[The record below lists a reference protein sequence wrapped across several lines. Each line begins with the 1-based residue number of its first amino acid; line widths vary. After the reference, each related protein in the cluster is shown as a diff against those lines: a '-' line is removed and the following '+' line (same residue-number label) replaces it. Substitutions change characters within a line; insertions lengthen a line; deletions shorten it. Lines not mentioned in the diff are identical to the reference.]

1 MSFVSIGFLIFLLV
15 VCTLYFLVPAR
26 MQWCVLLA
34 ASYFFYLAGGIG
46 ITAFLLLSTAVTF
59 LVGRLLGKI
68 DDTTA
73 LYLKA
78 VKSDLTRQ
86 EKKQYKEQQKKKK
99 KRVLAAALILN
110 IGILIVLKY
119 GSFLLLNGNSILR
132 LLGFEYTIPSIN
144 FLLPLG
150 ISFYTLQSAGY
161 VIDVFR
167 NKYKPDEN
175 FFQYALFVS
184 YFPQIV
190 QGPIARHDE
199 LAHQLYEPHSFS
211 YERATQGAQL
221 ILWGFMKKLILGE
234 RIAPYIAAVFEN
246 SANYSG
252 NALLATVCIYGFQAY
267 ADFSG
272 GMDIAMG
279 ISEIFGIS
287 LAENFRRPYFARSI
301 QEFWRRWHITL
312 GAWMRDY
319 VFYTLSLS
327 KSFFQLGKKLEKYLG
342 KYVSRKLP
350 TFLSMFVVFLL
361 VGIWHGAEWKYL
373 LYGIYNGTIIV
384 SSILLEPFYE
394 KAAKKMHLNT
404 ENTGWHIFQMLRTL
418 LLCSFGR
425 FLSRGDSCRTALG
438 MMKRTLL
445 TFSFSV
451 TPASILRETGW
462 QTADLWIVGL
472 SAFLFLA
479 VGILQEKN
487 IKIRSLIARQNL
499 ALRWMIYIGALL
511 LLAILGVYGPGYSVS
526 EFIYEK
532 F

>member
-1 MSFVSIGFLIFLLV
+1 MSFISIGFLIFLLV
-15 VCTLYFLVPAR
+15 VCTLYFLVPSR

-46 ITAFLLLSTAVTF
+46 ITAFLLLSTFITF
-59 LVGRLLGKI
+59 LTGRIMGKI
-68 DDTTA
+68 DETA
-73 LYLKA
+73 SLYLKA
-78 VKSDLTRQ
+78 VDTGFSRQ
-86 EKKQYKEQQKKKK
+86 EKKQYKEQQKQKKK
-99 KRVLAAALILN
+99 IVLTAALILN

-119 GSFLLLNGNSILR
+119 GNFLISNGNSFLH
-132 LLGFEYTIPSIN
+132 LLGLNYSIPLMQL
-144 FLLPLG
+144 LLPLG

-161 VIDVFR
+161 MIDIYR

-175 FFQYALFVS
+175 IFQYALFVS
-184 YFPQIV
+184 FFPQIV
-190 QGPIARHDE
+190 QGPISRHDD
-199 LAHQLYEPHSFS
+199 LAHQLYAPHSFS
-211 YERATQGAQL
+211 YERVTQGAQL

-234 RIAPYIAAVFEN
+234 RIAPYIAPVFDN
-246 SANYSG
+246 PSNYSG

-287 LAENFRRPYFARSI
+287 LTENFQRPYFARSI

-327 KSFFQLGKKLEKYLG
+327 KSFFKLGKKLEKYVG

-361 VGIWHGAEWKYL
+361 VGIWHGPEWKYL
-373 LYGIYNGTIIV
+373 IYGIYNGLIIV
-384 SSILLEPFYE
+384 SSILLEPFYAQAAE
-394 KAAKKMHLNT
+394 KVHLNT
-404 ENTGWHIFQMLRTL
+404 ESLYWRIFQMLRTL

-425 FLSRGDSCRTALG
+425 FLSRGASCRTAFT

-445 TFSFSV
+445 NFSISV
-451 TPASILRETGW
+451 TPLDIYGETGW
-462 QTADLWIVGL
+462 QKADVCIVAISIFAL
-472 SAFLFLA
+472 LI

-487 IKIRSLIARQNL
+487 LRIRSLIAKQNIF
-499 ALRWMIYIGALL
+499 LRWTIYIGALL
-511 LLAILGVYGPGYSVS
+511 ALAVFGIYGPGYSIS